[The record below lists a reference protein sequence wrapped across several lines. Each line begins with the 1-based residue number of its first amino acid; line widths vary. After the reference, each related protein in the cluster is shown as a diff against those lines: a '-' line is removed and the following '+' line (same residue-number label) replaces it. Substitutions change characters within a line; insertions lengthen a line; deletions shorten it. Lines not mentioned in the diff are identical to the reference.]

1 MIDFS
6 GNESELKASASY
18 GFWYSDNVDEAV
30 LRDFIRAAVALN
42 PKGKCKPKVRR
53 PISKR
58 AD

>member
-1 MIDFS
+1 
-6 GNESELKASASY
+6 LV
-18 GFWYSDNVDEAV
+18 YSDNVDEAV